1 MQFRRFDITRCSFG
15 GGWPIVYVLTQPQVM
30 AMAAADVAAIGTTV
44 NEATAAAAGRTSG
57 VLAAAA
63 DEVSAA
69 VATVFG
75 AYAREWQA
83 LLARAAVFH
92 GEFAQALA
100 AAGNAYANAEA
111 ASLAALGATGGSTT
125 GPTGGTGV
133 LTAMTKAASAD
144 PVVTFVMDGSG
155 TPIPPPDFVT
165 NVVTKYLVPNF
176 PVGLVQAL
184 AMPAGEYPDSGIKD
198 LMQNIS
204 LSRSVTILNN
214 AIQQQLAAGN
224 TVNVLGYSDGANV
237 ASLEM
242 QLLDP
247 SGTPSSLPIN
257 FVLLGNSMNP
267 NGGWDA
273 RFPGLSIPTLGFSTL
288 GPFPTNDF
296 PTKVYTLE
304 YDGWAD
310 FPQYPIDVF
319 SDLNAVV
326 GMVTVHGGYEN
337 LTSTQI
343 NSAVVLPTQGPTTT
357 TFYMI
362 PNQKL
367 PLLDPVRFIPYVGNP
382 VADLLQPV
390 LTPLVNWGYGNPDYG
405 WSTGPANVTT
415 PFGFLPPLSDTA
427 ALGPALV
434 SGIHQGIGA
443 AISDFAAEGPP
454 RLPSLQG
461 ISQALTSLSSTPGTL
476 APPTGPPTIT
486 DLLSGLEV
494 ANTQIV
500 DAASTAFSTAY
511 STLLP
516 TADIATAVLVS
527 LPSYD
532 LNLFLDGVSQM
543 VNGQPLVGL
552 VNAIGYPISA
562 TVGLLPLAGG
572 LEVAVLGEAAYSIVT
587 GMPYG
592 NI

>member
-1 MQFRRFDITRCSFG
+1 MAF
-15 GGWPIVYVLTQPQVM
+15 VLAQPQVM
-30 AMAAADVAAIGTTV
+30 AAAAADVSAVGTTIG
-44 NEATAAAAGRTSG
+44 EASADAAGRTTG
-57 VLAAAA
+57 VVAAAA

-69 VATVFG
+69 VADLFS
-75 AYAREWQA
+75 AYGQEWRA
-83 LLARAAVFH
+83 LIARAAAFH
-92 GEFAQALA
+92 SEFARALA
-100 AAGNAYANAEA
+100 ATGGAYANAETA
-111 ASLAALGATGGSTT
+111 GVAALAVTGGST
-125 GPTGGTGV
+125 PI
-133 LTAMTKAASAD
+133 TAAPLGD
-144 PVVTFVMDGSG
+144 PPVTFVLGGSG
-155 TPIPPPDFVT
+155 TPFPPPDFVA
-165 NVVTKYLVPNF
+165 NVVSKYVAPNF
-176 PVGLVQAL
+176 PVGVVQAL
-184 AMPAGEYPDSGIKD
+184 FMPAGEYPDSGIKD

-204 LSRSVTILNN
+204 IARGVAALNN

-224 TVNVLGYSDGANV
+224 TVNVLGYSQGANI

-247 SGTPSSLPIN
+247 AGTPSPLPIN

-273 RFPGLSIPTLGFSTL
+273 RFPGLDLPTLGFSTL

-296 PTKVYTLE
+296 VTRVYTLE

-310 FPQYPIDVF
+310 FPQYPIDIF
-319 SDLNAVV
+319 ADLNAVA

-337 LTSTQI
+337 LTPTQI

-362 PNQKL
+362 PTQNL

-382 VADLLQPV
+382 IADLVQPV
-390 LTPLVNWGYGNPDYG
+390 LTPLVNWGYGNPDFG

-434 SGIHQGIGA
+434 NGVHQGIGA
-443 AISDFAAEGPP
+443 AVGDLYAEGPP
-454 RLPSLQG
+454 QLPSLQD
-461 ISQALTSLSSTPGTL
+461 ISRALTSFASAPGTP
-476 APPTGPPTIT
+476 AVPTGPPTIT
-486 DLLSGLEV
+486 GIISGLQT

-500 DAASTAFSTAY
+500 DTPTTAFSTAY

-516 TADIATAVLVS
+516 TADIGTAVLVS

-532 LNLFLDGVSQM
+532 LNLFLNGVTQM
-543 VNGQPLVGL
+543 VNGQPLAGL
-552 VNAIGYPISA
+552 VNAIGYPIA
-562 TVGLLPLAGG
+562 ADVGLLPLTAG

-587 GMPYG
+587 GTPYG
-592 NI
+592 SF

>member
-1 MQFRRFDITRCSFG
+1 MA
-15 GGWPIVYVLTQPQVM
+15 YVLAQPQVM
-30 AMAAADVAAIGTTV
+30 ATAAADVAAIGTTLD
-44 NEATAAAAGRTSG
+44 EATAAAAGRTTG
-57 VLAAAA
+57 VVAAAG

-69 VATVFG
+69 VASLFS
-75 AYAREWQA
+75 AYARDWRA
-83 LLARAAVFH
+83 LVGRAAVFH
-92 GEFAQALA
+92 SEFAKALV

-111 ASLAALGATGGSTT
+111 AGVAALAATGSST
-125 GPTGGTGV
+125 
-133 LTAMTKAASAD
+133 LTATD
-144 PVVTFVMDGSG
+144 PPVTFVMGGSG
-155 TPIPPPDFVT
+155 TPIPPATFVA
-165 NVVTKYLVPNF
+165 NVVSKYVMPNF

-184 AMPAGEYPDSGIKD
+184 SMPAGEYPDSGIKD
-198 LMQNIS
+198 LMQNASIA
-204 LSRSVTILNN
+204 RGVTTLNN

-224 TVNVLGYSDGANV
+224 TVNVLGYSQGANI

-247 SGTPSSLPIN
+247 AGTPSSLPIN

-273 RFPGLSIPTLGFSTL
+273 RFPGLSLPSLGFSTL

-296 PTKVYTLE
+296 LTKVYTLE

-319 SDLNAVV
+319 ADLNAVV

-337 LTSTQI
+337 LTTTQI

-362 PNQKL
+362 PTNNL

-382 VADLLQPV
+382 IADLVQPV
-390 LTPLVNWGYGNPDYG
+390 LTPLVNWGYGNPDVG
-405 WSTGPANVTT
+405 WSTGPANVAT

-443 AISDFAAEGPP
+443 AIGDLYAEGPP
-454 RLPSLQG
+454 QLPSPQD
-461 ISQALTSLSSTPGTL
+461 ISQALTSFSSAPGTL
-476 APPTGPPTIT
+476 VLPTGPPTVTGI
-486 DLLSGLEV
+486 LSGLQA

-500 DAASTAFSTAY
+500 DAATTAFSTAY

-516 TADIATAVLVS
+516 TADIGTAVLVS

-532 LNLFLDGVSQM
+532 LNLFLNGVSQM
-543 VNGQPLVGL
+543 VNGQPLAGL
-552 VNAIGYPISA
+552 VNAIGDPIA
-562 TVGLLPLAGG
+562 ANVGLLPLTAG

-587 GMPYG
+587 GTAYG
-592 NI
+592 SF

>member
-1 MQFRRFDITRCSFG
+1 MG
-15 GGWPIVYVLTQPQVM
+15 YVLAQPQVM
-30 AMAAADVAAIGTTV
+30 ATAAVDTAAIGTALD
-44 NEATAAAAGRTSG
+44 EAAAAAAGRTTG
-57 VLAAAA
+57 LVAAGA

-69 VATVFG
+69 VAVLFSANG
-75 AYAREWQA
+75 QQWQA
-83 LLARAAVFH
+83 LIGRAAVFH
-92 GEFAQALA
+92 SEFARALV
-100 AAGNAYANAEA
+100 AAGNAYADAEA
-111 ASLAALGATGGSTT
+111 ASAAALAAPGGSTATGGS
-125 GPTGGTGV
+125 GV
-133 LTAMTKAASAD
+133 LTAITKAALAD
-144 PVVTFVMDGSG
+144 PPVTFVLGGSG
-155 TPIPPPDFVT
+155 TPIPPATFVA
-165 NVVTKYLVPNF
+165 NVVSKYVAPNF

-184 AMPAGEYPDSGIKD
+184 SMPAGEYPDSGIKD
-198 LMQNIS
+198 LMQNVSIA
-204 LSRSVTILNN
+204 RGVTTLNN

-224 TVNVLGYSDGANV
+224 TVNVLGYSQGANI
-237 ASLEM
+237 AALEM
-242 QLLDP
+242 QSLDP
-247 SGTPSSLPIN
+247 AGTPSSLPIN

-273 RFPGLSIPTLGFSTL
+273 RFPGLSLPTLGFSTL

-296 PTKVYTLE
+296 LTKVYTLE
-304 YDGWAD
+304 YVGWAD

-319 SDLNAVV
+319 ADLNAVA

-362 PNQKL
+362 PTQNL

-382 VADLLQPV
+382 IADLVQPV
-390 LTPLVNWGYGNPDYG
+390 LTPLVNWGYGNPDFG

-434 SGIHQGIGA
+434 SGVHQGIGA
-443 AISDFAAEGPP
+443 AIGDLYAEGPP
-454 RLPSLQG
+454 QLPSLQD
-461 ISQALTSLSSTPGTL
+461 ISQSLTSFSSAPGTL
-476 APPTGPPTIT
+476 ALPTGPPTIT
-486 DLLSGLEV
+486 GILSGLQV

-500 DAASTAFSTAY
+500 DTATTAFSTAY

-532 LNLFLDGVSQM
+532 FNLFLNGVSQM
-543 VNGQPLVGL
+543 VNGQPLAGL
-552 VNAIGYPISA
+552 VNAIGYPIA
-562 TVGLLPLAGG
+562 ADVGLLPLTAG

-592 NI
+592 SF